1 MHEASPPATLR
12 SALTLTVVVGAL
24 GYFVDIFDLLLF
36 PIVRQP
42 SLLAIGVPEARL
54 LDVGAALLQWQMWGM
69 LIGGIFWGVLGD
81 KKGRRSV
88 LFGSIALYSA
98 ANILN
103 AFVDHYG
110 QYAALR
116 FLAGFGL
123 AGELGAAIT
132 LVSETLSKE
141 ARAYGTMIVATVG
154 VSGAVVGGLVAR
166 LLDWQTAYIVG
177 GVLGLFLLLLRIG
190 VGESGMFD
198 AVRSN
203 DAVERGNFFQLF
215 TSGERF
221 ARYVRCILIGTPLWY
236 GVGILITFAPEF
248 APHLGVRGEI
258 DSAVSV
264 ALCYAGLTL
273 GDFSSGF
280 LSQRLASRKKVV
292 GLYIGLTTICI
303 VLYCTVEGLSS
314 TAFYGLCAV
323 LGFALGYWAVF
334 VTVASEQFGTNL
346 RATVTTT
353 VPNFVRGSLV
363 PIAAL
368 FNLAREHMAITHA
381 ALAVGLGTVALAAL
395 ALVGMRETHGRDLD
409 FVE

>member
-1 MHEASPPATLR
+1 MNEESTTASLR

-36 PIVRQP
+36 PIVRKP
-42 SLLAIGVPEARL
+42 SLIAIGVPEERL
-54 LDVGAALLQWQMWGM
+54 LDVGASLLQWQMWGM

-88 LFGSIALYSA
+88 LFGSIALYSL

-116 FLAGFGL
+116 FIAGFGL

-132 LVSETLSKE
+132 LVSETLPKE

-154 VSGAVVGGLVAR
+154 VSGAVIGGLVAR
-166 LLDWQTAYIVG
+166 LLSWQTAYIAG
-177 GVLGLFLLLLRIG
+177 GVLGFFLLLLRIG

-203 DAVERGNFFQLF
+203 DAVDRGNFFQLF

-221 ARYVRCILIGTPLWY
+221 LRYLRCILIGMPIWY
-236 GVGILITFAPEF
+236 GIGILITFSPEL
-248 APHLGVRGEI
+248 APHLGVQGTI
-258 DSAVSV
+258 DPAIAVAVS
-264 ALCYAGLTL
+264 YGGLTL
-273 GDFSSGF
+273 GDFSSGY
-280 LSQRLASRKKVV
+280 LSQRLASRKKAV
-292 GLYIGLTTICI
+292 GLYIALTAASI
-303 VLYCTVEGLSS
+303 VLYCTLEGLSTS
-314 TAFYGLCAV
+314 AFYGLCGL

-368 FNLAREHMAITHA
+368 FQLARAHMEITDA
-381 ALAVGLGTVALAAL
+381 ALVVGLGTIAIAAF
-395 ALVGMRETHGRDLD
+395 ALVGLRETHGRDLD